1 MWHKGKPSGFFVIN
15 RDAEGFPILNFE
27 QKTFVWVHY
36 VNYSDPED
44 MVSILEWLYDVA
56 FDHEY

>member
-1 MWHKGKPSGFFVIN
+1 MAALAHKGKPSEFFWIK

-44 MVSILEWLYDVA
+44 MVSILDWLYDVA
-56 FDHEY
+56 